1 MSRGIARVNLYDLL
15 ERLRSFGLFSLDAV
29 SHAQVEIGLAM
40 KRIKL
45 HRLSELVYTGIYL
58 VSSYQAH
65 PLPELLFRGFKGG
78 LLDPADGT
86 AGKGRSPYPLEYQD
100 PDTEG
105 YEAQSP

>member
-1 MSRGIARVNLYDLL
+1 
-15 ERLRSFGLFSLDAV
+15 
-29 SHAQVEIGLAM
+29 M

-58 VSSYQAH
+58 VSPYQAH

-105 YEAQSP
+105 YEAQSPFGEIVQLKYSDTLSLGLFHRTTFH